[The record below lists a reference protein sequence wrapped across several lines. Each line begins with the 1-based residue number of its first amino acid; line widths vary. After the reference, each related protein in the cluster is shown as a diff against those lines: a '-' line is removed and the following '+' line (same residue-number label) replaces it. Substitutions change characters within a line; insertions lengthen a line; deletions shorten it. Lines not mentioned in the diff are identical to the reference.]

1 MKEVRLVD
9 FQDFSSSG
17 KVPGIGV
24 ARVGAG
30 LRISLL

>member
-1 MKEVRLVD
+1 MKQVRLVD

-30 LRISLL
+30 RRISRL

>member
-24 ARVGAG
+24 ARVGCP
-30 LRISLL
+30 